1 MNIGSIEYG
10 IRDLQWVM
18 QDLIKEIC
26 AIWFVITMRA
36 DGAPELE
43 EVSCRAIRSPGFR
56 VTRNFAMT
64 SQNVTKQCCIASDV
78 TEKKNIIAALEH
90 RRVCQDNPRPLGS
103 LCLVDDAGHQRLLS
117 SRCVFSKQNW
127 ECCNSRFSRYCWKRT
142 HLPARS
148 TPPFHQPDSP

>member
-10 IRDLQWVM
+10 IRDLQAVM

-36 DGAPELE
+36 DGAPEPE
-43 EVSCRAIRSPGFR
+43 EVSWRAIRSPGFR

-90 RRVCQDNPRPLGS
+90 RRVFQGNPRPFQAS
-103 LCLVDDAGHQRLLS
+103 LCAVDDAGHQRLVS
-117 SRCVFSKQNW
+117 SQL
-127 ECCNSRFSRYCWKRT
+127 RFLQT
-142 HLPARS
+142 ELGML
-148 TPPFHQPDSP
+148 